1 MVIYHLS
8 DDNIQTKI
16 SLKTLEDEYETLKKN
31 VTVEDIETKR
41 SLKTLKDE
49 NEALKKN
56 LTGGDLV
63 KIDSEEEQK
72 FLEEKVKNKMRIYE
86 DMFWIGL
93 TDSEEEDKWIWVDG
107 SLLNKSLSFWFEG
120 EPNNVITE
128 DPEGEHCVRMGK
140 KGGAKD
146 LKCWFDKSC
155 NIPQRSICEKP
166 AQTGH
171 LQDVCV

>member
-1 MVIYHLS
+1 MMVPPSCPQTPEPEPS
-8 DDNIQTKI
+8 D
-16 SLKTLEDEYETLKKN
+16 SCLKKKAFWEQGLGKCYYFSN
-31 VTVEDIETKR
+31 TYSTWEDSR
-41 SLKTLKDE
+41 CSCQTL
-49 NEALKKN
+49 
-56 LTGGDLV
+56 GGDLV
-63 KIDSEEEQK
+63 KIDSMEEQK

-86 DMFWIGL
+86 DRFWIGL
-93 TDSEEEDKWIWVDG
+93 TDLEEEKKWIWVDG
-107 SLLNKSLSFWFEG
+107 SLLNTSLSFWFEG

-128 DPEGEHCVRMGK
+128 DPAGEHCVRMGTK
-140 KGGAKD
+140 KGAND